1 MKLKTTSPIKLIGVM
16 TTPSKIAPNG
26 VISRKSEIRTKKT
39 GVRIMAPIRPSSV
52 LPGLV
57 FLRSIR
63 LPYFLPKKYAAESA
77 NDTAN
82 RINNNNFG

>member
-1 MKLKTTSPIKLIGVM
+1 
-16 TTPSKIAPNG
+16 
-26 VISRKSEIRTKKT
+26 
-39 GVRIMAPIRPSSV
+39 MAPIRPSSV

-57 FLRSIR
+57 FLSSIR

-82 RINNNNFG
+82 TISNNNFGYVCEINPPEIYDGIIIK

>member
-39 GVRIMAPIRPSSV
+39 GVRIMAPE
-52 LPGLV
+52 LP
-57 FLRSIR
+57 
-63 LPYFLPKKYAAESA
+63 PNACENYFLQP
-77 NDTAN
+77 
-82 RINNNNFG
+82 FGKLRLARGSRKIPTLFFKPS